1 MKTHALILII
11 AAVAAALG
19 LGACS
24 NPAVMKINTPAVQ
37 AQILGDVEKDLIA
50 GGGALI
56 ISGGNSG
63 AAVAAV
69 TAQEVKNLPE
79 LQRAI
84 QTAQTSAAGTPGAK
98 TPAVVVTP

>member
-11 AAVAAALG
+11 AAVAAAMG

-24 NPAVMKINTPAVQ
+24 NPTVMKINTPAVQ
-37 AQILGDVEKDLIA
+37 AQILGDVERDLIA
-50 GGGALI
+50 GGGALL

-63 AAVAAV
+63 AAVAAM

-79 LQRAI
+79 LQKAL
-84 QTAQTSAAGTPGAK
+84 QAANTASAKAPVA
-98 TPAVVVTP
+98 AVTP